1 MGGNPVDLEEQ
12 HRVFCSLPPLE
23 DFKDGRYF
31 KMIFDF
37 LVNYVVKLY
46 GISRIRSTLESS
58 PGCGPIDLVTTSDFA
73 YVVAIIENKKKVWE
87 QQARMKGMSDEEKKG
102 YKDSSDYK
110 GEEPTFTSRRGKKYE
125 YLGSGWTKE
134 GKVFYNKVWREWKK
148 MFKKEE
154 LWEMLEVAWDMY
166 ESDNEVV
173 KMWQKK
179 VSFLLHE

>member
-1 MGGNPVDLEEQ
+1 M
-12 HRVFCSLPPLE
+12 
-23 DFKDGRYF
+23 
-31 KMIFDF
+31 
-37 LVNYVVKLY
+37 
-46 GISRIRSTLESS
+46 ST
-58 PGCGPIDLVTTSDFA
+58 
-73 YVVAIIENKKKVWE
+73 
-87 QQARMKGMSDEEKKG
+87 
-102 YKDSSDYK
+102 
-110 GEEPTFTSRRGKKYE
+110 